1 MREWIDVVAISSLA
15 DGRRHTSV
23 IKGRSI
29 LVFNL
34 QGKFY
39 AIEDC
44 CTHQGLP
51 LSEGELE
58 GNEITCP
65 FHGAKFNIITG
76 EVTEPPAFED
86 LVTFETRVVAGMIQV
101 LIEE

>member
-1 MREWIDVVAISSLA
+1 MSEWVNVIAVSELPEGERFTFVA
-15 DGRRHTSV
+15 
-23 IKGRSI
+23 KGYPI

-51 LSEGELE
+51 LSEGEVQ

-76 EVTEPPAFED
+76 EVTEPPAFEN
-86 LVTFETRVVAGMIQV
+86 LLTFETRIVQGIIQ
-101 LIEE
+101 IFI

>member
-1 MREWIDVVAISSLA
+1 MSEWIDVIAKDALPIGERCAIMA
-15 DGRRHTSV
+15 
-23 IKGRSI
+23 KGYPI

-34 QGKFY
+34 EGEFY

-51 LSEGELE
+51 LTDGEVEGS
-58 GNEITCP
+58 EITCP

-86 LVTFETRVVAGMIQV
+86 LKTFETRIHEGIIQV
-101 LIEE
+101 LI

>member
-1 MREWIDVVAISSLA
+1 MSEWINVIAVSALPE
-15 DGRRHTSV
+15 GERHLTMA
-23 IKGRSI
+23 KGHPI
-29 LVFNL
+29 LIFNL
-34 QGKFY
+34 EGNFY

-51 LSEGELE
+51 LSDGELQ

-76 EVTEPPAFED
+76 EVTEPPAFEN
-86 LVTFETRVVAGMIQV
+86 LITFETRVVEGMLQI
-101 LIEE
+101 LI